1 MTRDTHAEHPRLLR
15 ELRADL
21 PAISEMATAR
31 IEQDD
36 GDYDDAAL
44 DHDEVATLVADSLA
58 ALLDALAGAPYS
70 LEPARRAGR
79 LKAERGIPLDSL
91 LHAFRVV
98 GLAFWEVIVERADD
112 ADRPALPQLSTLMW
126 ATVDEY
132 SVAAADT
139 YRRVVVVGAEQP
151 DQRLLRALLDPGF
164 PPAQRAELGRR
175 MRLPARATFVVLV
188 GDLRLV
194 ATGVTTVRTVLS
206 DERVTLAAAV
216 SPVTLARALHAV
228 RTRAGASKPFADL
241 VATPT
246 ALDQARL
253 AFRCLSPADTGIH
266 TYASSPARALIAANP
281 GLAADVLSDALAA
294 FDRLRPDDADALLE
308 TALAWYELGGST
320 SAVGERLHLHRN
332 TVLHRLERIERLT
345 GAIFAMPADAALLY
359 LALQTRL
366 LQAPGDRS

>member
-1 MTRDTHAEHPRLLR
+1 MTQDTHAEHPRLVR

-21 PAISEMATAR
+21 AAISEMVTAR

-44 DHDEVATLVADSLA
+44 DHYELATLVADSLA
-58 ALLDALAGAPYS
+58 ALLDALAGATYS

-91 LHAFRVV
+91 LHAFRLA
-98 GLAFWEVIVERADD
+98 GLAFWAIIVERADHD
-112 ADRPALPQLSTLMW
+112 DRPALPQMSTLMW

-132 SVAAADT
+132 SVTAADA
-139 YRRVVVVGAEQP
+139 YRRVVVVGTEQP

-164 PPAQRAELGRR
+164 PPAQRADLGRR
-175 MRLPARATFVVLV
+175 MRLPARATFVVVV
-188 GDLRLV
+188 GDIRLA
-194 ATGVTTVRTVLS
+194 ATGVTTVRTLLA
-206 DERVTLAAAV
+206 DDRVTLAAAV
-216 SPVTLARALHAV
+216 APVTLDRALRAV
-228 RTRAGASKPFADL
+228 RTRAGASKPFTDL
-241 VATPT
+241 VSTPT

-253 AFRCLSPADTGIH
+253 AFRCLSPVDTGIH
-266 TYASSPARALIAANP
+266 TYSSSPARALIAANP

-294 FDRLRPDDADALLE
+294 FDRLHPDDADALVQ

-332 TVLHRLERIERLT
+332 TVLHRLKRIERLT
-345 GAIFAMPADAALLY
+345 GAAFAAPADAALLY
-359 LALQTRL
+359 LALQARL
-366 LQAPGDRS
+366 LQPPGDRS